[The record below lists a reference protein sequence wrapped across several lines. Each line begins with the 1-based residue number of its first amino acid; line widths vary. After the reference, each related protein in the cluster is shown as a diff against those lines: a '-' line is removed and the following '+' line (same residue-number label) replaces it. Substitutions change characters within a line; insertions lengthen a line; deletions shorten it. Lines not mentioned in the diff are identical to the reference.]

1 MSGLRKCENSKL
13 FSGNIQN
20 IQNIQNYPMGIFK
33 IFKIIRWK

>member
-20 IQNIQNYPMGIFK
+20 ILNIQNIQNYSLEMTK
-33 IFKIIRWK
+33 IHG